1 MAHLKP
7 ECLDSDPSSHFLAM
21 GFGQVRWFLSI
32 KDVCGGVN
40 NASSYL
46 LPTTLPCSK
55 DEMSI
60 A

>member
-1 MAHLKP
+1 
-7 ECLDSDPSSHFLAM
+7 M
-21 GFGQVRWFLSI
+21 GFGQVRWLLYI
-32 KDVCGGVN
+32 KGVCVGGGGGAVN

-46 LPTTLPCSK
+46 MPTTLPCYK